1 MIKDLYDIVLD
12 ITKRIYRW
20 IFHVE
25 VYVYNNDIGKAL
37 DQARK
42 YQQRRVKKFIV
53 RLSLL
58 IIAAILAY
66 NLIK

>member
-37 DQARK
+37 DQARE
-42 YQQRRVKKFIV
+42 YQQRRVKKLIV

>member
-12 ITKRIYRW
+12 ITKRIYKW

-25 VYVYNNDIGKAL
+25 VLVYNNDIGRAL

-42 YQQRRVKKFIV
+42 YQQRRLKKFIV
-53 RLSLL
+53 RLGLL
-58 IIAAILAY
+58 IIAISLAY